1 MILDRELCL
10 PSFIL
15 AASQIMFPDGH
26 GQRMTSNS
34 TEFGAAG
41 DFARL
46 QTSLHPPVPL
56 ILN

>member
-34 TEFGAAG
+34 TEFGAG